1 MVFQAMTYKY
11 FFGSDKRSVPY
22 LDFLSREI
30 NELVVI
36 TTKPK
41 ISGRGNKLRT
51 NPVEDFCLKN
61 DIIFKYFD
69 ESEKYS
75 DMEYGICVSFGAI
88 FKDNFI
94 NSNPPIFNIHLSRL
108 PELRGPSPV
117 ETSILNG
124 DTLFSY
130 TMFKIVK
137 EIDEGPILYQNDVE
151 VLDNYSSNVYEALLE
166 DFIRSFKSIDFKSP
180 LQIQEG
186 NASVTRKFIKTDYM
200 ISKEDTVNEA
210 KNKIKAFDILGP
222 AYIQYDSKIIKIH
235 KYTEDNSDFKYEL
248 KDGNLYLDEITP
260 EGKNK
265 MTANDYIRGRQ

>member
-1 MVFQAMTYKY
+1 MTYKY

-22 LDFLSREI
+22 LNFLSKEI
-30 NELVVI
+30 KELIVV

-41 ISGRGNKLRT
+41 KSGRGNKLRT
-51 NPVEDFCLKN
+51 NPVENFCLKN
-61 DIIFKYFD
+61 NIIFKYFD
-69 ESEKYS
+69 KSELYS
-75 DMEYGICVSFGAI
+75 DMDYGLCVSFGEI
-88 FKDNFI
+88 FKDDFI
-94 NSNPPIFNIHLSRL
+94 NANPPIFNIHLSRL
-108 PELRGPSPV
+108 PELRGPSPI
-117 ETSILNG
+117 ETAILNG
-124 DTLFSY
+124 NTLFGY
-130 TMFKIVK
+130 TIFKIVQ

-166 DFIRSFKSIDFKSP
+166 DFIKNYKSIDFKSQ
-180 LQIQEG
+180 LEIQEG
-186 NASVTRKFIKTDYM
+186 TVSVTSKFLKSDYM
-200 ISKEDTVNEA
+200 ISKEDTIYEA

-248 KDGNLYLDEITP
+248 KDGYLHLDEITP

>member
-1 MVFQAMTYKY
+1 MTYKY

-22 LDFLSREI
+22 LDFLSKEI
-30 NELVVI
+30 KELVVV

-41 ISGRGNKLRT
+41 KSGRGNKLRT
-51 NPVEDFCLKN
+51 NPVENFCHN
-61 DIIFKYFD
+61 NNIIFKYFD
-69 ESEKYS
+69 DSEIYS
-75 DMEYGICVSFGAI
+75 DMDYGICVSFGAI
-88 FKDNFI
+88 FKNEFI
-94 NSNPPIFNIHLSRL
+94 NGNEPIFNIHLSRL
-108 PELRGPSPV
+108 PEFRGPSPV
-117 ETSILNG
+117 ETAILNG
-124 DTLFSY
+124 NTLFGY
-130 TMFKIVK
+130 TIFKIVQ

-151 VLDNYSSNVYEALLE
+151 VHDNYSSNVYEALLE
-166 DFIRSFKSIDFKSP
+166 DFKLTFKSIDFKSP

-186 NASVTRKFIKTDYM
+186 NVSVTSKFVKTDYM
-200 ISKEDTVNEA
+200 ISKEDTIYEA

>member
-1 MVFQAMTYKY
+1 MTYKY

-22 LDFLSREI
+22 LNFLSKEI
-30 NELVVI
+30 KELVVV

-41 ISGRGNKLRT
+41 KSGRGNKLRT
-51 NPVEDFCLKN
+51 NPVENFCQN
-61 DIIFKYFD
+61 NNIIFKYFD
-69 ESEKYS
+69 DSEIYS
-75 DMEYGICVSFGAI
+75 DMDYGVCVSFGAI
-88 FKDNFI
+88 FNTDFI
-94 NSNPPIFNIHLSRL
+94 NGNAPIFNIHLSRL

-117 ETSILNG
+117 ESAILNG
-124 DTLFSY
+124 NTLFGY
-130 TMFKIVK
+130 TIFKIVQ

-166 DFIRSFKSIDFKSP
+166 DFIKSFKSIDFKSP
-180 LQIQEG
+180 LLIQEG
-186 NASVTRKFIKTDYM
+186 NVSVTSKFVKTDYM
-200 ISKEDTVNEA
+200 ISKEDTIYEA

>member
-11 FFGSDKRSVPY
+11 FFGSDMRSVPY

-30 NELVVI
+30 KELVVV
-36 TTKPK
+36 TTKPQK
-41 ISGRGNKLRT
+41 SGRGKKLRT
-51 NPVEDFCLKN
+51 NPVEDFCLNN

-94 NSNPPIFNIHLSRL
+94 DSNPPIFNIHLSRL
-108 PELRGPSPV
+108 PELRGPSPI
-117 ETSILNG
+117 ETAILNG
-124 DTLFSY
+124 NTLFGY
-130 TMFKIVK
+130 TIFKIVQ

-151 VLDNYSSNVYEALLE
+151 VLDNYSSNVYHALLA
-166 DFIRSFKSIDFKSP
+166 DFIMSFKSIDFKSQ
-180 LQIQEG
+180 LQIQQG
-186 NASVTRKFIKTDYM
+186 MVSVTRKFVKTDYM
-200 ISKEDTVNEA
+200 ISKEDTIYEA

-235 KYTEDNSDFKYEL
+235 KYTDDNSDFKYEL
-248 KDGNLYLDEITP
+248 KDGYLHLDEITP

-265 MTANDYIRGRQ
+265 MAANDYIRGRQ